1 MKKTLITRLAGFLV
15 LCMIFPMAVYAT
27 QEKIDKVHDEIE
39 DLQQQKEEAQRKAE
53 SLSQEA
59 GGLEGDLAV
68 FNDKLAKI
76 TEELNV
82 TEQQLESTRKSL
94 KETGKALK
102 RAQKVEK
109 SQYEAMKKRI
119 RFLYE
124 MGGNGLLEVLLS
136 AEDFADFLN
145 KAEYIS
151 SIQEYDR
158 MMLDRYRET
167 KEVIA
172 GKKKELSKQEASL
185 DSLKEQQ
192 EAKQQE
198 VAELVSDTSEHL
210 NAAKKQLANAQADV
224 AGYAAKLEKQK
235 AYEEQLEAQKAAEDA
250 KRLEEIKRQEE
261 EVRRRKEQEAQR
273 QKNANN
279 GNSGNNGN
287 GGNSGNSGNKG
298 NGGSGSNASDLSML
312 AALIQCEAG
321 GESYEGKLAVGSVV
335 MNRVSSSHFPNTVAG
350 VIYQAGQFS
359 PVASGRFASA
369 LASGADASCTQAAG
383 EVLGGR
389 ITIDCLYFRS
399 NNGSISGT
407 VIGGNVFY

>member
-1 MKKTLITRLAGFLV
+1 MKKALITKLVGFLV

-39 DLQQQKEEAQRKAE
+39 DLQQQKEEAQQKAE

-102 RAQKVEK
+102 EAQKEEK

-136 AEDFADFLN
+136 AENFADFLN
-145 KAEYIS
+145 KAEYIT

-172 GKKKELSKQEASL
+172 GKKQELSQQEASL
-185 DSLKEQQ
+185 AGLKEQQ
-192 EAKQQE
+192 EEKQQE

-210 NAAKKQLANAQADV
+210 NAAKRQLADAQADV

-261 EVRRRKEQEAQR
+261 EVRRQKEQEAQR
-273 QKNANN
+273 QNNANN
-279 GNSGNNGN
+279 GNSANK
-287 GGNSGNSGNKG
+287 GNSGNKG
-298 NGGSGSNASDLSML
+298 NGSSGNNGGSNASDLSML

-359 PVASGRFASA
+359 PVASGRFASV

-389 ITIDCLYFRS
+389 ITIGCIFAA
-399 NNGSISGT
+399 IT
-407 VIGGNVFY
+407 AVFPVR

>member
-1 MKKTLITRLAGFLV
+1 MKKVLIKRLAGFLV

-39 DLQQQKEEAQRKAE
+39 DLQQQKEEAQQKAE
-53 SLSQEA
+53 SLSREA

-82 TEQQLESTRKSL
+82 TEQQLEGTRKSL

-102 RAQKVEK
+102 EAQKEEK

-136 AEDFADFLN
+136 AENFADFLN

-172 GKKKELSKQEASL
+172 GKKQELSEQEASL
-185 DSLKEQQ
+185 AGLKEHQ
-192 EAKQQE
+192 EEKQQE

-210 NAAKKQLANAQADV
+210 NAAKKQLADAQADV

-261 EVRRRKEQEAQR
+261 EVKRQKEQEAQR
-273 QKNANN
+273 RKNANN
-279 GNSGNNGN
+279 GNSGGSGNNG
-287 GGNSGNSGNKG
+287 
-298 NGGSGSNASDLSML
+298 GSNASDLSML

-359 PVASGRFASA
+359 PVASGRFASV

-389 ITIDCLYFRS
+389 ITIGCLYFRS

>member
-1 MKKTLITRLAGFLV
+1 MKRTWMARLAGFLIV
-15 LCMIFPMAVYAT
+15 CMVFPMAAYAT

-39 DLQQQKEEAQRKAE
+39 DLQQHKQEAQQKAE
-53 SLSQEA
+53 SLSEEA
-59 GGLEGDLAV
+59 GGLEGDLAA
-68 FNDKLAKI
+68 FNDKLAKV

-82 TEQQLESTRKSL
+82 TEQQLDGTRKSL

-102 RAQKVEK
+102 EAQKVEK
-109 SQYEAMKKRI
+109 GQYEAMKKRI

-124 MGGNGLLEVLLS
+124 MGGDGILEVLLS
-136 AEDFADFLN
+136 AESFADFLN
-145 KAEYIS
+145 KAEYVVN
-151 SIQEYDR
+151 IQEYDR
-158 MMLDRYRET
+158 HMLDQYRET
-167 KEVIA
+167 KELIA
-172 GKKKELSKQEASL
+172 GKKQELAEQEASL
-185 DSLKEQQ
+185 AELKGQQ

-198 VAELVSDTSEHL
+198 LAELVSDTSEHL
-210 NAAKKQLANAQADV
+210 NAAKKQLAVAQADV
-224 AGYAAKLEKQK
+224 AGFAAKLEKQK

-261 EVRRRKEQEAQR
+261 EVKR
-273 QKNANN
+273 QKEREAHKQSNGSGGNNGNSANSGSSGNN
-279 GNSGNNGN
+279 GNSGSN
-287 GGNSGNSGNKG
+287 
-298 NGGSGSNASDLSML
+298 GSGNASDLAML

-359 PVASGRFASA
+359 PVASGRFASV
-369 LASGADASCTQAAG
+369 LAAGAEASCTQAAG

-389 ITIDCLYFRS
+389 VTIGCLYFRS